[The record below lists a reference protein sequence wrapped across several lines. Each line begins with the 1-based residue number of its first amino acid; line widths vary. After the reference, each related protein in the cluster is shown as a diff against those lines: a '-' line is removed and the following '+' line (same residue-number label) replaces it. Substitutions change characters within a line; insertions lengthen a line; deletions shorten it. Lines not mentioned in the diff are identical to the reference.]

1 VSIGDAWE
9 QHAPNWIAWARTSSH
24 DLFATGTWPELR
36 AVLPAPTADD
46 LVLEIGCGEG
56 RVGRELERLG
66 HRVVGIELS
75 ATLARAAKEAE
86 PSFAIAR
93 ADAAALPIID
103 AAVTVVVACMALQ
116 DIDDLEAAVCEAARV
131 LRPGGQLCVAIV
143 HPFASAQD
151 LATLDEEQAT
161 VSEPYLR
168 ARRYED
174 PVVRDGLAMTF
185 VSMHRPLSAYMSAFS
200 DAGFLL
206 TALREF
212 GRRAIPWL
220 LVARLE
226 KQS

>member
-1 VSIGDAWE
+1 M
-9 QHAPNWIAWARTSSH
+9 
-24 DLFATGTWPELR
+24 
-36 AVLPAPTADD
+36 LPAPTADD

-151 LATLDEEQAT
+151 LATVDEEQAS

-168 ARRYED
+168 ARR
-174 PVVRDGLAMTF
+174 
-185 VSMHRPLSAYMSAFS
+185 
-200 DAGFLL
+200 
-206 TALREF
+206 
-212 GRRAIPWL
+212 
-220 LVARLE
+220 
-226 KQS
+226 